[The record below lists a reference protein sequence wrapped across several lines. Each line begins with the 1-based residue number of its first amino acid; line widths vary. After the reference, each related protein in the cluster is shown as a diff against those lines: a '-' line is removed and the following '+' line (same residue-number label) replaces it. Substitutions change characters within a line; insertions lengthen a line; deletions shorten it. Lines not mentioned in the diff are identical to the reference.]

1 MQDAA
6 PSTALRPYFD
16 LSGRCKMQDDE
27 RDLLEIRIFDE
38 IEETVGTWLRGIIQR
53 LEKQQ
58 ADSGGPGGG
67 SPTSFDLR
75 VHFSDVPFAVG
86 DDNSVRRELKQGAKP
101 FLTSSQS
108 LLSLFAV
115 GNIVVDFEDC

>member
-1 MQDAA
+1 
-6 PSTALRPYFD
+6 
-16 LSGRCKMQDDE
+16 MQDDE

-38 IEETVGTWLRGIIQR
+38 IEETVGAWLREIIQR